1 MVKLKYMRKKDI
13 KKKPADSLSFILNFI
28 FFIIFGLGG
37 IFFMLWFY
45 TSCSECMGGSLLFP
59 FAIILSI
66 IFTLNFLNSIKLNF
80 SKHGDKKDD
89 KKNRNF
95 SDNTFKLGL
104 AIVSILIY
112 FLFSQ
117 HLNKFLGYIFIL
129 IAAILFIQAYSK
141 SVKGK

>member
-37 IFFMLWFY
+37 I
-45 TSCSECMGGSLLFP
+45 LLFP